1 MKALIVDDEH
11 LALLHFKNMLERT
24 NAFQS
29 IMAYQDPIEV
39 LEHPELPAADAVFLD
54 IEMPGVNG
62 IELAEAIQSLNE
74 NIQVVFI
81 TAYNEFA
88 IKAFELN
95 AIDYLLKPVNYKRLE
110 TTVERIRTNNMLRGA
125 SAEHTE
131 AHFSIQC
138 FGNLQFHQTL
148 KGVKTN
154 IPVKWRTSK
163 AREVYSFFLHNIGRA
178 VSKDRLIDLF
188 WPVHDV
194 TKASTQLYSTIYQIR
209 KLFSQIPFSQT
220 IEKTDAGYILRLS
233 GAKVDVV
240 EWEKSLKGA
249 PTLNTASLHLHMD
262 LFMSYQNHYLMEHGY
277 LWAEPEKTRLAQLW
291 LGKAYEL
298 IDFLIREVNDH
309 QAMDICL
316 QAEKIEPCDHKIM
329 QYKLQLFN
337 KNGKVEEAIKE
348 YQRYKQIKDQMN

>member
-11 LALLHFKNMLERT
+11 LALLHLKNMLERT

-39 LEHPELPAADAVFLD
+39 LEHPEISAVDAVFLD

-62 IELAEAIQSLNE
+62 IELAEAIQSMNE

-110 TTVERIRTNNMLRGA
+110 TTVERIRTNHMLRA
-125 SAEHTE
+125 SAENTE

-138 FGNLQFHQTL
+138 FGNLQFYQTL

-163 AREVYSFFLHNIGRA
+163 AREIYLFLLHNLGRV
-178 VSKDRLIDLF
+178 VSKDMLIDLF
-188 WPVHDV
+188 
-194 TKASTQLYSTIYQIR
+194 
-209 KLFSQIPFSQT
+209 
-220 IEKTDAGYILRLS
+220 
-233 GAKVDVV
+233 GA
-240 EWEKSLKGA
+240 
-249 PTLNTASLHLHMD
+249 
-262 LFMSYQNHYLMEHGY
+262 
-277 LWAEPEKTRLAQLW
+277 
-291 LGKAYEL
+291 
-298 IDFLIREVNDH
+298 
-309 QAMDICL
+309 
-316 QAEKIEPCDHKIM
+316 IM
-329 QYKLQLFN
+329 
-337 KNGKVEEAIKE
+337 
-348 YQRYKQIKDQMN
+348 M

>member
-11 LALLHFKNMLERT
+11 LALLHFKKMLERT

-29 IMAYQDPIEV
+29 IMAYQDPVEA
-39 LEHPELPAADAVFLD
+39 LEHPETPAVDAVFLD

-62 IELAEAIQSLNE
+62 IELAEAIQSMNE

-95 AIDYLLKPVNYKRLE
+95 AIDYLLKPVVYKRLE
-110 TTVERIRTNNMLRGA
+110 TTVERIKTNHMLRQN
-125 SAEHTE
+125 AENTE

-138 FGNLQFHQTL
+138 FGSLQFHQIL
-148 KGVKTN
+148 KGVKAN

-163 AREVYSFFLHNIGRA
+163 AREIYLFLLHNLGRV
-178 VSKDRLIDLF
+178 VSKDMLIDLF
-188 WPVHDV
+188 WPHYDIS
-194 TKASTQLYSTIYQIR
+194 KASTQLYSTIYQIR

-220 IEKTDAGYILRLS
+220 IEKTDTGYILRLS
-233 GAKVDVV
+233 DAKIDVV

-249 PTLNTASLHLHMD
+249 PPLNEATLYLHMD
-262 LFMSYQNHYLMEHGY
+262 IFLSYQNHYLMEHGY
-277 LWAEPEKTRLAQLW
+277 LWAEPEKARLSQLW

-298 IDFLIREVNDH
+298 IDYHIQEMNDH
-309 QAMDICL
+309 QAMDVCL

-348 YQRYKQIKDQMN
+348 YQRYKQMKDQIN